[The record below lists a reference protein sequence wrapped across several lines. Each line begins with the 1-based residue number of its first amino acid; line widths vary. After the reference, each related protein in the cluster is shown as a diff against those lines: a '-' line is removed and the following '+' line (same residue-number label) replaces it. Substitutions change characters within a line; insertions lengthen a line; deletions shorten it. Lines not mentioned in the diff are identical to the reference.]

1 MEPKKLSAVHIA
13 VREAPFRQ
21 FLGRREPSV
30 VQFPPWGDGKSLVVD
45 QNEYNFDH
53 AFKSNS
59 SQEQLYDTLIQPL
72 VEKVLQGY
80 PCTALAYG
88 QTGTG
93 KSYSMGMAPPK
104 NILQPE
110 QIGIL
115 PRCLNDILARLN
127 SQQENFKVP
136 IKVSASFIEIYNE
149 KAYDLLS
156 SSPHVPM
163 VPSRCQSC
171 TSLILTSQDDLQRLL
186 QLGTGNRKVRATPMN
201 ANSSRSHAIVTI
213 HVRNGSQHSRMNIV
227 DLAGSEGVRRTAHEG
242 VARQEGVNINRGLL
256 SITKVIM
263 SMGAGHSLIPY
274 RDSVLTTV
282 LQGEWNGLYGLHFL
296 LERCLLVAES
306 LTAKSYVT
314 FLACISPHA
323 ADLSETVATL
333 RFATSAKKLRLNP
346 QQLQRKQSVTAQT
359 PHAFRRPL
367 SSSTAIKRPLQSA
380 AQTSMCTASPMK
392 SKNQTML
399 QRTRSDMG
407 LTPKAKKRA
416 REVLKMEDTT
426 LSVPSINISDC
437 SLSLIEYQE
446 ELEKDKQLMP
456 PPSAGMR
463 GQAPPGQKK
472 VIYGSDS
479 RLHSTALESAL
490 EPVFV
495 PPPAASRRCQLFTC
509 PSSSIE
515 EEAEEEEDTLAEMPT
530 ISNRQKALS
539 GIQPLEPSPP
549 KPNPPR
555 VLRRSTRLMSIQSI
569 QESNTTQRLNKTEQ
583 LRRSV
588 RLGQLKEEP
597 ARDSN
602 KTKSMVKAMD
612 LIPTVVVGTGEAKKK
627 TKKEKSS
634 WLDNHRKD
642 FLNLLNNGSVKELK
656 KLPGIGPKTAASL
669 ATYRYVVGSF
679 KDLGQV
685 QELPIWAGNKWHNVC
700 IANCLES

>member
-30 VQFPPWGDGKSLVVD
+30 VQFPPWGDGRSLVVD

-53 AFKSNS
+53 AFQANS
-59 SQEQLYDTLIQPL
+59 SQEQLYDTLILPL
-72 VEKVLQGY
+72 VDKVLQGY

-115 PRCLNDILARLN
+115 PRCLNDILARLR
-127 SQQENFKVP
+127 SQQENHTVP

-282 LQGEWNGLYGLHFL
+282 LQ
-296 LERCLLVAES
+296 ES

-367 SSSTAIKRPLQSA
+367 SSSTAIKRPLQPA
-380 AQTSMCTASPMK
+380 AQTSMCTAASPLK

-426 LSVPSINISDC
+426 LSVTSINVSDC

-463 GQAPPGQKK
+463 GLAPSGQKK

-490 EPVFV
+490 EEHRPVFV
-495 PPPAASRRCQLFTC
+495 PPPATSRRCQLFTC

-515 EEAEEEEDTLAEMPT
+515 EEAEEEEDTLSEMPT

-549 KPNPPR
+549 KPNPPVQR

-569 QESNTTQRLNKTEQ
+569 HESNTTQRLNKTEN

-588 RLGQLKEEP
+588 RLAQLKEEP

-602 KTKSMVKAMD
+602 KTKGVVKAMD
-612 LIPTVVVGTGEAKKK
+612 LIPTVTVGTGEVAKKK

-634 WLDNHRKD
+634 WLDSHRKD

>member
-30 VQFPPWGDGKSLVVD
+30 VQFPPWGDGRALVVD
-45 QNEYNFDH
+45 HNEYNFDH
-53 AFKSNS
+53 AFQANA
-59 SQEQLYDTLIQPL
+59 SQEELYDTLILPL

-115 PRCLNDILARLN
+115 PRCLKDILERLN
-127 SQQENFKVP
+127 SQQENNKAP
-136 IKVSASFIEIYNE
+136 IKVAASFIEIYNE

-156 SSPHVPM
+156 NSPHLPM
-163 VPSRCQSC
+163 VPSRCQNC
-171 TSLILTSQDDLQRLL
+171 TSLVLTSQDDLQRLL
-186 QLGTGNRKVRATPMN
+186 QLGAGNRKVRATPMN

-282 LQGEWNGLYGLHFL
+282 LQ
-296 LERCLLVAES
+296 ES

-346 QQLQRKQSVTAQT
+346 QQLQHKQSMTAQT

-367 SSSTAIKRPLQSA
+367 SSSTAIKKPLQPA
-380 AQTSMCTASPMK
+380 AQNSVCAHDPK
-392 SKNQTML
+392 SKTQTLL

-426 LSVPSINISDC
+426 MSVPFINISDC

-446 ELEKDKQLMP
+446 EVEKQDRQLMP
-456 PPSAGMR
+456 PPGAGM
-463 GQAPPGQKK
+463 GGLAPPSQRR

-479 RLHSTALESAL
+479 RLHSTALEQAL
-490 EPVFV
+490 EP
-495 PPPAASRRCQLFTC
+495 PPASRRGQLFTC

-515 EEAEEEEDTLAEMPT
+515 EEEAEAEAEDTLSEMPT
-530 ISNRQKALS
+530 LSNRPKTLS

-549 KPNPPR
+549 KAIPPR
-555 VLRRSTRLMSIQSI
+555 ILRRSTRLMSIQSI
-569 QESNTTQRLNKTEQ
+569 PESNATQSTRFNKTEH

-588 RLGQLKEEP
+588 RLAQLKEELP
-597 ARDSN
+597 AKDSARPSN
-602 KTKSMVKAMD
+602 RKKSVLKAMD
-612 LIPTVVVGTGEAKKK
+612 LLPPTVVEGAGEGARESQAKRK

-669 ATYRYVVGSF
+669 ATYRYVAGSF

-685 QELPIWAGNKWHNVC
+685 KELPIWAGNKWHNVC
-700 IANCLES
+700 VANCLES